1 MEIDEIPVGR
11 AEDIREQKFGN
22 LTVLYR
28 VVKPQHYKSSGT
40 YWKCQCDC
48 GNFMI
53 ARTADLKNGRVKSC
67 GCLKYFEN
75 EIGNRY
81 GRLTVVQRMPNNDY
95 RQATWLCQ
103 CDCGNTIITTGTLL
117 RKGATQSCGCL
128 HKEQLSQRSKKQ
140 IPFGTRY
147 GHLTVIDNAP
157 SGKNGRT
164 KYQCKCDCG
173 NKIIVDAN
181 NLRQGVT
188 QSCGCIR
195 SQGELKISNILN
207 NNNINFIKEK
217 SFKDCRS
224 PKNRLLRFD
233 FYVNNNYLIEYDGE
247 QHFYN
252 SFGLDTFKSTQKH
265 DKIKNEY
272 CKTHNIPLIR
282 IPYTHYDKITIDD
295 LRPETSQ
302 FLIT

>member
-11 AEDIREQKFGN
+11 AEDLRGQRFGQ

-28 VVKPQHYKSSGT
+28 VKQPLGYKTNGT
-40 YWKCQCDC
+40 YWKCKCDC
-48 GNFMI
+48 GNFTI
-53 ARTADLKNGRVKSC
+53 ARSADLKRGSVKGC
-67 GCLKYFEN
+67 GCLQWFKN

-81 GRLTVVQRMPNNDY
+81 GRLIVIKRMPNDKHRN
-95 RQATWLCQ
+95 ATWLCK
-103 CDCGNTIITTGTLL
+103 CDCGNTIITTGQLL
-117 RKGATQSCGCL
+117 RSGHTQSCGCL

-147 GHLTVIDNAP
+147 GHLIVIDNAP

-164 KYQCKCDCG
+164 RYQCKCDCG
-173 NKIIVDAN
+173 SKIIVDAN

-188 QSCGCIR
+188 KSCGCIR
-195 SQGELKISNILN
+195 SQGEIKISNILH

-224 PKNRLLRFD
+224 PKNRVLRFD

-247 QHFYN
+247 QHFYS
-252 SFGLDTFKSTQKH
+252 SFGLDAFKSTQKH

-282 IPYTHYDKITIDD
+282 IPYTHYDKITIED
-295 LRPETSQ
+295 LKPETSQ